1 MRRASTIFNQLPFFK
16 SQKSEDSDGDSKSL
30 HKQYLASS
38 KSSISKKSIMEKEWS
53 KTCGQMDKRAQL
65 LQVADPFK
73 IQFYFDIM
81 TGCFNGS

>member
-16 SQKSEDSDGDSKSL
+16 SQKSEDSDGDSKSS
-30 HKQYLASS
+30 HKQQASS

-53 KTCGQMDKRAQL
+53 KTCEQMDKRAQL

-73 IQFYFDIM
+73 VQF
-81 TGCFNGS
+81 

>member
-1 MRRASTIFNQLPFFK
+1 MRRASTFFEKLPFFK
-16 SQKSEDSDGDSKSL
+16 SQKSEEGDGDFKSL

-65 LQVADPFK
+65 LQVLDPF
-73 IQFYFDIM
+73 
-81 TGCFNGS
+81 